1 MSAVYDI
8 DAIYFHFFYKIRGYL
23 LFANGINHRTRIIK
37 EPVLIIK
44 TKKNENFIYEQRNPK
59 F

>member
-1 MSAVYDI
+1 MGFKINEIFFAV
-8 DAIYFHFFYKIRGYL
+8 FFFQIQGYL
-23 LFANGINHRTRIIK
+23 LFAIGINHRTRIIK

-44 TKKNENFIYEQRNPK
+44 SKSNENFICEQPNPK